1 MKIDMQLFDLLL
13 NAMSNGASR
22 EKLLDILRDNKNTGD
37 SVKTLERIIHSLRY
51 DYQLDIVYEQGFYK
65 LNTDNSSQQI
75 VSRSLLLKFHSLS
88 KNLEDFPESIDF
100 GPLTNMESIKY
111 LEDLI
116 SAIKNR
122 NIISVY
128 YQSYSL
134 KDSKKYLLV
143 PKSLKYWNYRWYLI
157 ALKLPDKE
165 FRTFGIDRILRV
177 SNRQS
182 FQKSEYPDVPKHII
196 GVSNYNLPSEEIEI
210 QIDPYGGQMFQSLS
224 YHPSQRVTKLENG
237 NYKVTWQVAV
247 NKELIELLCS
257 LHQEFNII
265 KPESLKYQLEEHL
278 ERVRRNLRA

>member
-1 MKIDMQLFDLLL
+1 MKIDLQLFDLLL

-22 EKLLDILRDNKNTGD
+22 NKLLDILRGNKNTGD

-75 VSRSLLLKFHSLS
+75 VSRSLFLKIHSLS
-88 KNLEDFPESIDF
+88 KNLEDFPESVDF
-100 GPLTNMESIKY
+100 GPLPNLDSIKY
-111 LEDLI
+111 LDDLI

-128 YQSYSL
+128 YRSYS
-134 KDSKKYLLV
+134 KNESKRYLLV
-143 PKSLKYWNYRWYLI
+143 PRSLKYWNYRWYLI
-157 ALKLPDKE
+157 ALKLPNKE

-177 SNRQS
+177 SSRQS
-182 FQKSEYPDVPKHII
+182 FQKSEYPEIPKHII
-196 GVSNYNLPSEEIEI
+196 GVSNYQLPSEEIEI

-265 KPESLKYQLEEHL
+265 KPETLRRQMNEHL
-278 ERVRRNLRA
+278 ERLTRNIKA